1 MAKNAR
7 FIQTAQSD
15 PRMNDSYSPTALQ
28 CPIRFDWISF
38 RLVDEHGNG
47 RPYAGL
53 KFLLTDSQGQT
64 SSDVLDSD
72 GYARV
77 ESLYGGPIVLSLPDQ
92 YSGNDPWYVG
102 ISRREKFTIPLTELQ
117 VAAEQ
122 SPAGPRRADEQTYLA
137 EERAAQ
143 LQARLIRT
151 EVSYFTEV
159 NGHLPEPDESWATP
173 PPKLKLNAGLAKEQT
188 GIALGCSQSYVIE
201 IKALRAFSPLLS
213 REPDFCALN
222 AYHLALMST
231 FVYAPFSTD
240 KKPYTSSPPPYDS
253 IGSIGHVLQN
263 QLARRVKPTQ
273 FDGAGPYHMIC
284 EEVPYSKRL
293 EIMPY
298 DPLRYEKESQEGWRN
313 PEDVHF
319 LYDTESGTNT
329 QAFITH
335 NDKVVLISVR
345 GTQEILADASR
356 DADARQ
362 VRFKEGQGQA
372 HRGFY
377 GAFQA
382 AKPFVERYLNA
393 FYTGKQTLIVCGH
406 SLGGAIALLLAD
418 WLRREWSDNTQ
429 LYTYGAPRAG
439 DAAFVKAAQ
448 PLTHHR
454 IVNHNDPV
462 PAVPLPWM
470 DAEWRLAL
478 PGTALLFSSPV
489 TGIALLLAG
498 LVNLQGDAYE
508 HHGEQWHF
516 MPRKPGGGSEA
527 AVLWQPGCALIDE
540 QICARYIGE
549 IGLDG
554 DMPNRLAVA
563 GTHHASDSG
572 YARAALTNLL
582 RWNASVEER
591 NGKLFSEAEMRDIYA
606 QLLSTAQLLDS
617 WQARS
622 FNEFRWEI
630 RRRGEMRFYGK
641 SDLELRAIYAD
652 AVRQAER
659 IRSEQSPALT
669 RAQQRLLAQAER
681 QVTPRSVFGEH
692 VERAD
697 LVDLVAQWR
706 EIKDN
711 QIAERLAAAQKASVQ
726 AFA

>member
-1 MAKNAR
+1 
-7 FIQTAQSD
+7 
-15 PRMNDSYSPTALQ
+15 MNDSVSNVTMR
-28 CPIRFDWISF
+28 CPLSRDWISF
-38 RLVDEHGNG
+38 RLVDEHGDG
-47 RPYAGL
+47 KPYAGL
-53 KFLLTDSQGQT
+53 SYQLQDSQGQQYF
-64 SSDVLDSD
+64 DVLDSD
-72 GYARV
+72 GYTRTDN
-77 ESLYGGPIVLSLPDQ
+77 LHCGPVVLSILDS
-92 YSGNDPWYVG
+92 YSGGDPWYTA
-102 ISRREKFTIPLTELQ
+102 ISRRESFCIALTALQ

-122 SPAGPRRADEQTYLA
+122 SPAGPRGADGNTYLA
-137 EERAAQ
+137 EARAIRE
-143 LQARLIRT
+143 QARFLRA
-151 EVSYFTEV
+151 EVSDFAEV
-159 NGHLPEPDESWATP
+159 SCHLPEPDNTWGPRSKAE
-173 PPKLKLNAGLAKEQT
+173 LKRNSGLAHDQQ
-188 GIALGCSQSYVIE
+188 GIALSPNQHHVIE
-201 IKALRAFSPLLS
+201 IKALRAYSPLLS
-213 REPDFCALN
+213 RDTDFCALN

-231 FVYAPFSTD
+231 FVYAPFDTD
-240 KKPYTSSPPPYDS
+240 KKPYVSSPPPYDS
-253 IGSIGHVLQN
+253 VGSIGHVLQN
-263 QLARRVKPTQ
+263 QLGRRVKPTQ
-273 FDGAGPYHMIC
+273 FDGAGPYHLLC
-284 EEVPYSKRL
+284 EEVAYSKRL
-293 EIMPY
+293 EIVPY
-298 DPLRYEKESQEGWRN
+298 DPDRYGKEARDEWHN

-319 LYDTESGTNT
+319 LYSTGANT

-345 GTQEILADASR
+345 GTQEMLADASR

-362 VRFKEGQGQA
+362 VPFEDGEGQA

-377 GAFQA
+377 GGYKA

-393 FYTGKQTLIVCGH
+393 FYTGEQTLVICGH
-406 SLGGAIALLLAD
+406 SLGGAVALLLAE
-418 WLRREWSDNTQ
+418 WLRRKPTKPKVI

-470 DAEWRLAL
+470 DAEWKLAL

-489 TGIALLLAG
+489 SGIALLLAG
-498 LVNLQGDAYE
+498 LVNLQGDSYE

-540 QICARYIGE
+540 QACARYVGE

-563 GTHHASDSG
+563 GTHHSSDSG

-591 NGKLFSEAEMRDIYA
+591 NGKLFSEAEIRDIYA
-606 QLLSTAQLLDS
+606 QLLSTAQLLEG

-652 AVRQAER
+652 AIEQGERVRA
-659 IRSEQSPALT
+659 EQSPALT
-669 RAQQRLLAQAER
+669 RTQQRLLAQAER
-681 QVTPRSVFGEH
+681 LVTPRSVFGEH
-692 VERAD
+692 AERVD
-697 LVDLVAQWR
+697 LAELVAQWR
-706 EIKDN
+706 AINDN
-711 QIAERLAAAQKASVQ
+711 QVAERLAAVTKEGAR

>member
-1 MAKNAR
+1 
-7 FIQTAQSD
+7 
-15 PRMNDSYSPTALQ
+15 MNDSYSPTALQ

-38 RLVDEHGNG
+38 RLVDEYGNG

-77 ESLYGGPIVLSLPDQ
+77 ESLHGGPIVLSLPDQ

-122 SPAGPRRADEQTYLA
+122 SPAGPRRADGQTYLA

-143 LQARLIRT
+143 LQARLIRA

-159 NGHLPEPDESWATP
+159 NGHLPEPDDSWATP

-213 REPDFCALN
+213 REPEFCALN

-263 QLARRVKPTQ
+263 QLGRRVKPTQ
-273 FDGAGPYHMIC
+273 FNGAGPYHMIC

-335 NDKVVLISVR
+335 NDKVVLISIR

-470 DAEWRLAL
+470 DAEWKLAL

-489 TGIALLLAG
+489 SGIALLLAG
-498 LVNLQGDAYE
+498 LVNLKGDSYE

-527 AVLWQPGCALIDE
+527 AILWQPGCALIDE
-540 QICARYIGE
+540 QTCARYVGE

-591 NGKLFSEAEMRDIYA
+591 NGKLFSEAEIRDIYA
-606 QLLSTAQLLDS
+606 QLLSTAQLLEN

-652 AVRQAER
+652 AIEQGERVRA
-659 IRSEQSPALT
+659 EQSPALT
-669 RAQQRLLAQAER
+669 RTQQRLLAQAER
-681 QVTPRSVFGEH
+681 LVTPRSVFGEH
-692 VERAD
+692 AER
-697 LVDLVAQWR
+697 VDIAELVAQWR
-706 EIKDN
+706 AINDN
-711 QIAERLAAAQKASVQ
+711 QAAERLAAIKKESAQ